1 MLIFAGKGALA
12 NLAEGI
18 AQVTPD
24 NITPDTTLGIESS
37 QIQPLNPQVD
47 KIDGGA
53 IRGVNL
59 FHSFTEFNIG
69 EGRGAYFTNPAG
81 IENIIN
87 RVTGR
92 NSSQIFGILGVSG
105 NANLFLINPN
115 GIVFGANAKLD
126 VNGSFVASTASGIIF
141 ADGITFSAV
150 NPQAPPLLTI
160 KIPIGLQFEDIPGA
174 ISLQNARLQMLP
186 GKNLALVGGN
196 VSLDGATII
205 ASGGRVELGGLQ
217 KAGIVAIEP
226 NGSFQY
232 PLGIQRGD
240 VSLNDGSEVN
250 VRATRGGDIIVNT
263 RNLNILG
270 DSRFRAGIASGLGSV
285 NSKAGNIDVDATGEI
300 TISGGD
306 SFISNSVMAN
316 ARGKAGDINIQAG
329 SLIVDRGGSVFAATY
344 GEGDVGNVNIN
355 VSDRILFDG
364 VSDSGFNSGAFNR
377 VETNGTGKAGN
388 LNIVAKSLTVT
399 NGAQL
404 EASTYGKGDAGNIN
418 VRSDTVIF
426 DGDAPDLRKVQS
438 FIFSSGAY
446 SRAEPGSVGNSG
458 NINIVATTLKAT
470 NGGLITTSTDAKG
483 NAGNVN
489 IKAHDIVFDG
499 EGKYNSTPGFGFSAS
514 SGAYSNVRR
523 RGQGNSKGITIN
535 TNTLTLGRG
544 AVVHVTTRGQGDGG
558 DILINAVDTVTLAGY
573 GVHGYSSGLYSNTE
587 PASTGKGGVITVN
600 TGNLKIQDGAVINVI
615 TENAYNG
622 GTVNVNAA
630 NLEIATGGQ
639 IVTATRNQGNA
650 GDIKLNLSNQVTL
663 SGSDPIFNQRALG
676 ILKLGV
682 DIITNQGAASGLLAS
697 TDTKATGNGG
707 NIYVTTPNLF
717 IKDKSSISVSS
728 QGSGIA
734 GNIQVSA
741 NNISLQNEG
750 AIAAETRSA
759 NGGNIQLQV
768 QDLLL
773 MRQNSLIS
781 TTAGTGQ
788 APGNGGNIKVDARN
802 GFIVA
807 VSQENNDIIANAF
820 EGKGGFIDI
829 NTFGVFGFTKNA
841 QLTPKSDIT
850 AFSQTNPLLNGVIE
864 INTLEIDPTQGLM
877 NLPSVP
883 RSVGISEGCQASSIN
898 GENVRFVN
906 RGHGGVVSRPE
917 EPLNPEIFIAG
928 WVDLDGENKLNSNL
942 LDESFMQRE
951 LAERFIFPA
960 SYPTETLKVSGRRK
974 DVESKNQNCQGR

>member
-1 MLIFAGKGALA
+1 VLSGTLIFAEKGA
-12 NLAEGI
+12 I
-18 AQVTPD
+18 AQV
-24 NITPDTTLGIESS
+24 TPDTTLGIEGS
-37 QIQPLNPQVD
+37 QVKPLNPQVD
-47 KIDGGA
+47 RIDGGA
-53 IRGVNL
+53 IRGANL

-69 EGRGAYFTNPAG
+69 EGRGAYFNNPSG

-92 NSSQIFGILGVSG
+92 NSSQILGTLGVLG

-126 VNGSFVASTASGIIF
+126 INGLFTASTASSVMF
-141 ADGITFSAV
+141 ADGLNFSAV
-150 NPQAPPLLTI
+150 NPQALPLLTI
-160 KIPIGLQFEDIPGA
+160 KVPIGLQFEDMPGA
-174 ISLQNARLQMLP
+174 ISLQNARLQILP
-186 GKNLALVGGN
+186 GKTLALVGGN
-196 VSLDGATII
+196 VSLDNAAII
-205 ASGGRVELGGLQ
+205 APGGRVELGGLQ
-217 KAGIVAIEP
+217 QAGTVRLNED
-226 NGSFQY
+226 GSFKY
-232 PLGIQRGD
+232 PVGIQRGD
-240 VSLNDGSEVN
+240 VSLTKGSGVN
-250 VRATRGGDIIVNT
+250 VRAAEGGDIIVNA

-270 DSRFRAGIASGLGSV
+270 DSRFRAGIASGLGSI
-285 NSKAGNIDVDATGEI
+285 NSKGGNIDVDATGEI

-306 SFISNSVMAN
+306 SFISNSVMSN

-329 SLIVDRGGSVFAATY
+329 LLTVDRGGSVFAATY
-344 GEGDVGNVNIN
+344 GQGDVGNVNIN
-355 VSDRILFDG
+355 VSDRIVFDG
-364 VSDSGFNSGAFNR
+364 VSDGGYNSGAFNR
-377 VETNGTGKAGN
+377 VETNGTGRAGN
-388 LNIVAKSLTVT
+388 LNITAKSLAVT

-426 DGDAPDLRKVQS
+426 DGDAPDLRKVQT

-458 NINIVATTLKAT
+458 NINIVARTLKAT

-489 IKAHDIVFDG
+489 IKAHDIIFDG

-535 TNTLTLGRG
+535 TNSLTLTRG
-544 AVVHVTTRGQGDGG
+544 AVVHVTTRGKGDGG
-558 DILINAVDTVTLAGY
+558 NILIDAADTVTLAGY

-600 TGNLKIQDGAVINVI
+600 AGNLKIQDGAVINVI

-622 GTVNVNAA
+622 GNVNVNAA
-630 NLEIATGGQ
+630 NLEIGTGGQ

-663 SGSDPIFNQRALG
+663 LGSDPTFNQRALG
-676 ILKLGV
+676 ITKLGV

-734 GNIQVSA
+734 GNID
-741 NNISLQNEG
+741 ISSRTILLENES
-750 AIAAETRSA
+750 AIAAETQSA
-759 NGGNIQLQV
+759 NGGNISLQV

-773 MRQNSLIS
+773 MRHNSFIS

-788 APGNGGNIKVDARN
+788 APGNGGNLKVDARN
-802 GFIVA
+802 GFIVT
-807 VSQENNDIIANAF
+807 VPQENNDIIANAF
-820 EGKGGFIDI
+820 ESKGGLIDI
-829 NTFGVFGFTKNA
+829 TAVKVFGFEPRI

-864 INTLEIDPTQGLM
+864 INTLGIDPTQGLV
-877 NLPSVP
+877 NLPSIP
-883 RSVGISEGCQASSIN
+883 LSVEISEGCQATSGN
-898 GENVRFVN
+898 GQKVRFVN
-906 RGHGGVVSRPE
+906 RGRGGVASRPE
-917 EPLNPEIFIAG
+917 EPLNAEMFIAG
-928 WVDLDGENKLNSNL
+928 WIDLDRNVEGKSKSNVLYEYLTQRRRENLPGRF
-942 LDESFMQRE
+942 SFRQSSGD
-951 LAERFIFPA
+951 AERNNK
-960 SYPTETLKVSGRRK
+960 S
-974 DVESKNQNCQGR
+974 CQGDSVKR